1 MSEKKVLTVNPDLFS
16 FSNNTTRKKK
26 EKDKSEN
33 KIKIKP
39 PSKNLEKNTLKKRS
53 LLRMIRQQ
61 QNEKYDEMLQQN
73 GVLDQKVKTDL
84 SSNLNSEY
92 KKAEDYLKNLTN
104 KVNTHNNTLK
114 TYSKPNNIPTIY
126 ANNLKPVDNI
136 NVNNSETMVLNNKPQ
151 YGCMKNGK
159 LPTYR
164 TYMNQTRKNLQP
176 ISNSPI
182 NQISQ
187 ISQSPQPP
195 SVTHVSQINPVALV
209 PQNDKSSMENILNNN
224 NNNKIDNYLNNS
236 ISTKPA
242 FNTDNINLKEQK
254 TKCKKRKKIL
264 RRTYKVGKNKALN
277 KISILV
283 SNKSIRNNTTTK
295 KQLYKQVSIDEIK
308 SYLIKHGFIKIGTI
322 CPPNLMRKMYETSLL
337 MCGEIQNHNSD
348 NLLYNFLNNS
358 DE

>member
-1 MSEKKVLTVNPDLFS
+1 
-16 FSNNTTRKKK
+16 
-26 EKDKSEN
+26 
-33 KIKIKP
+33 
-39 PSKNLEKNTLKKRS
+39 
-53 LLRMIRQQ
+53 
-61 QNEKYDEMLQQN
+61 
-73 GVLDQKVKTDL
+73 
-84 SSNLNSEY
+84 
-92 KKAEDYLKNLTN
+92 
-104 KVNTHNNTLK
+104 
-114 TYSKPNNIPTIY
+114 SKPNDDITANY
-126 ANNLKPVDNI
+126 ANNLKPVNNI
-136 NVNNSETMVLNNKPQ
+136 NVNNSETMLLNNKPQ

-176 ISNSPI
+176 VINSP
-182 NQISQ
+182 
-187 ISQSPQPP
+187 ISQSPQISQVNPIAQIP
-195 SVTHVSQINPVALV
+195 QVNSVDQVSQINKL
-209 PQNDKSSMENILNNN
+209 SMENIMNNN
-224 NNNKIDNYLNNS
+224 NNNKIDNYLNNG
-236 ISTKPA
+236 ISLKPA
-242 FNTDNINLKEQK
+242 FNKDNINLKEQK